1 MISILLLIKDI
12 SPSIQNL
19 TENLNILSKGEIPKK
34 LIQYLQD
41 NFGNDVEIVDEN
53 EEMIDFLS
61 SDWFKKTTDS
71 LTSGEVVKIYRE
83 NLNLT
88 QEQLGK
94 QLGKFTRQNISDIEL
109 GRRSISKEVAKKL
122 SAFFNVNVE
131 RFI

>member
-1 MISILLLIKDI
+1 MLAVVKK
-12 SPSIQNL
+12 PH
-19 TENLNILSKGEIPKK
+19 TENSLFEIKGEIPKK

-53 EEMIDFLS
+53 EETVDFLS
-61 SDWFKKTTDS
+61 SNWFKKTTDS

-122 SAFFNVNVE
+122 SAFFNVNIE

>member
-1 MISILLLIKDI
+1 MLAVVKK
-12 SPSIQNL
+12 PH
-19 TENLNILSKGEIPKK
+19 TENSLFEIKGEIPKK

-53 EEMIDFLS
+53 DEIIDFLS
-61 SDWFKKTTDS
+61 SEWFKKTNDS

-83 NLNLT
+83 NRNLT

-122 SAFFNVNVE
+122 STFFNVNVE

>member
-1 MISILLLIKDI
+1 MLAVVKK
-12 SPSIQNL
+12 PH
-19 TENLNILSKGEIPKK
+19 TENSLFEIKGEIPKK

-41 NFGNDVEIVDEN
+41 NFGNDVEIVDED
-53 EEMIDFLS
+53 EEMVDFLS
-61 SDWFKKTTDS
+61 SNWFKVTTDS

-122 SAFFNVNVE
+122 SAFFSVNVE

>member
-1 MISILLLIKDI
+1 MLAVVKK
-12 SPSIQNL
+12 PH
-19 TENLNILSKGEIPKK
+19 TENSLFEIKGEIPKK

-41 NFGNDVEIVDEN
+41 NFGNDVEIVDED
-53 EEMIDFLS
+53 EEMVDFLS
-61 SDWFKKTTDS
+61 SNWLKKTTDS

>member
-1 MISILLLIKDI
+1 MLAVVKK
-12 SPSIQNL
+12 PH
-19 TENLNILSKGEIPKK
+19 TENSLFEIKGEIPKK

-41 NFGNDVEIVDEN
+41 NFGNDVEIVDES

-71 LTSGEVVKIYRE
+71 LTPGEVVKIYRE

-109 GRRSISKEVAKKL
+109 GRRSISKEAAKKL
-122 SAFFNVNVE
+122 SVFFNVNVE

>member
-1 MISILLLIKDI
+1 MLAVVKK
-12 SPSIQNL
+12 PH
-19 TENLNILSKGEIPKK
+19 TENSLFEIKGEIPKK

-61 SDWFKKTTDS
+61 SDWFKNTTDS

-122 SAFFNVNVE
+122 STFFNVNVE

>member
-1 MISILLLIKDI
+1 MLAVVKK
-12 SPSIQNL
+12 PH
-19 TENLNILSKGEIPKK
+19 TENSLFEIKGEIPKE

-41 NFGNDVEIVDEN
+41 NFGNDVEIVDED
-53 EEMIDFLS
+53 EEMVDFLS
-61 SDWFKKTTDS
+61 SNWFKVTTDS